1 MEIGKEEWE
10 KERNKTYCQGN
21 IIFNYIL
28 FDILAWI
35 VQHST
40 TQRNATHKQKHFKAQ
55 TKLNQSKDYQIIWG
69 SI

>member
-1 MEIGKEEWE
+1 MNGNRKRGMG

-35 VQHST
+35 VQHNT

-55 TKLNQSKDYQIIWG
+55 TKLNQSIKTIR
-69 SI
+69 